1 MAWIKGE
8 IVVSGETVTGHI
20 NMSNDT
26 VLIEVPYAEGV
37 ETGSAVSVQGKDFVL
52 NSVVN
57 VGNRNETLL
66 LGAKNDEQVSRRA
79 KGKAK

>member
-8 IVVSGETVTGHI
+8 IVVSGETVTGQI
-20 NMSNDT
+20 NMSDDT
-26 VLIEVPYAEGV
+26 VLIEVPYAKGV

-66 LGAKNDEQVSRRA
+66 LGAKNAEQVSRRA

>member
-8 IVVSGETVTGHI
+8 IVVSGETVTGQI
-20 NMSNDT
+20 NMSDDT